1 MRPFRGG
8 RAAPSLRPAAASR
21 PAPSPRPAAASVLPV
36 GPGSGPTGFSRLPGL
51 PRTPGSSEPI
61 GLNAP
66 GAPFRP
72 GPRRADDRR
81 VAVAAVVIAAGYLA
95 AAVVAVVAASV
106 PGSTIQA
113 WLPLHLALAG
123 GASTAIAGVMPFF
136 VAALSAGHPADA
148 RLRAGAVALVAVG
161 AGLVAARGLVP
172 EWTALPSIG
181 GTLYLAGIALTGLA
195 LRGAGRA
202 GLMVRRPIVTH
213 AYTLALVNV
222 AIGASLGTLMVA
234 GWMPVLDRWALLKP
248 AHAWTNLVGFVSLTV
263 VGTLLHFLPTV
274 LGTRIVP
281 RGSAVVAVLGLAM
294 GSPVVVVGLLI
305 PSSPVVG
312 GGAALSLIGAGAL
325 AVEAGL
331 VARARGRWTTDPGWH
346 RLTGVGL
353 LAGTAWFVAGVGIA
367 GGRLLVMG
375 AVPDAW
381 STPLVGAPLA
391 LGWVVQALIAS
402 WTHLL
407 PAIGPGG
414 PAGHAARRVVL
425 GRAATARLLSLN
437 VGTALV
443 AVGWPAGQ
451 GSIAVA
457 GLVLA
462 GAAVLASVGLAAV
475 ALRTRVEG

>member
-1 MRPFRGG
+1 MRPFDGG
-8 RAAPSLRPAAASR
+8 RPASSATSMPPAA
-21 PAPSPRPAAASVLPV
+21 
-36 GPGSGPTGFSRLPGL
+36 
-51 PRTPGSSEPI
+51 
-61 GLNAP
+61 
-66 GAPFRP
+66 APFRP

-81 VAVAAVVIAAGYLA
+81 VAVAAVVVAAGYLA
-95 AAVVAVVAASV
+95 AAALAVVAVSA
-106 PGSTIQA
+106 PGSTMSP

-136 VAALSAGHPADA
+136 VAALSAGHPAPA
-148 RLRAGAVALVAVG
+148 RLRAGAVALVALG
-161 AGLVAARGLVP
+161 AGLVAMRGLVP
-172 EWTALPSIG
+172 AWTVLPPLG
-181 GTLYLAGIALTGLA
+181 GTVYLAGIALTALA
-195 LRGAGRA
+195 LRGAGRT

-234 GWMPVLDRWALLKP
+234 GWMPVLERWALLKP

-263 VGTLLHFLPTV
+263 AGTLLHFLPTV

-281 RGSAVVAVLGLAM
+281 RGSAAVAVLGIAM
-294 GSPVVVVGLLI
+294 GSPVVVLGLLI
-305 PSSPVVG
+305 PSSPVAG
-312 GGAALSLIGAGAL
+312 AGAALSLIGAGAL

-331 VARARGRWTTDPGWH
+331 VTRARGRWTTDPGWH

-353 LAGTAWFVAGVGIA
+353 LAGVAWFVVGVGIA
-367 GGRLLVMG
+367 GGRLIVMG

-381 STPLVGAPLA
+381 STPMVGAPLA
-391 LGWVVQALIAS
+391 LGWVVQVLIAS

-414 PAGHAARRVVL
+414 PVGHAVRRVVL
-425 GRAATARLLSLN
+425 GRVATVRLLALN

-451 GSIAVA
+451 GAIAGA
-457 GLVLA
+457 GLALA
-462 GAAVLASVGLAAV
+462 GAAVLASVGLAVA
-475 ALRTRVEG
+475 ALRIRAEG